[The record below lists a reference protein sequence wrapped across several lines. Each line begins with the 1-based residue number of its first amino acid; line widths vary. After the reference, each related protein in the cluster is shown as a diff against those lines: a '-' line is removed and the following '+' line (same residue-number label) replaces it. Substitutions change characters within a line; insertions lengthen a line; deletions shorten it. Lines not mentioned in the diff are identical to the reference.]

1 MSSSQTLPV
10 FELFADP
17 VGEEVFAERD
27 EACGICRQARG
38 WLYVE
43 PHFGDAVHDGLSIC
57 PWCIHDGSA
66 GKLGITFN
74 DSTIYPHLSS
84 TKQMTAEDKALVEE
98 RTPGFQT
105 WQGNHWLMCC
115 GRACVYLGEADS
127 SDLLG
132 RWSTAVASLFEHEPD
147 WSEAEKAD
155 LVAHVRKGAGPC
167 AYVFQC
173 RICRELKGFW
183 DIH

>member
-1 MSSSQTLPV
+1 MNSASTLPM

-17 VGEEVFAERD
+17 VGEKIFVKQVN
-27 EACGICRQARG
+27 ACGFCSKARG
-38 WLYVE
+38 WLYVG
-43 PHFGDAVHDGLSIC
+43 PHYGPGGGDDLAIC
-57 PWCIHDGSA
+57 PWCIHDGIA
-66 GKLGITFN
+66 AAQGITFN
-74 DSTIYPHLSS
+74 DSTIYPDFPSA
-84 TKQMTAEDKALVEE
+84 KQMSSEDKALVEE
-98 RTPGFQT
+98 RTPGFET

-127 SDLLG
+127 TDLLG
-132 RWSTAVASLFEHEPD
+132 RWSSAVASLFEDEPD
-147 WSEAEKAD
+147 WSAAEKAD

-173 RICRELKGFW
+173 RICSQLKGFW